1 MSGRRVWVMGLVM
14 SGFYDLLK
22 DVDAGAFDDLD
33 VPGIQLLGARGQ
45 TVGWMKLDFED
56 LLVDDDS

>member
-1 MSGRRVWVMGLVM
+1 MGLVM

-33 VPGIQLLGARGQ
+33 VPGIQPLGARGQ